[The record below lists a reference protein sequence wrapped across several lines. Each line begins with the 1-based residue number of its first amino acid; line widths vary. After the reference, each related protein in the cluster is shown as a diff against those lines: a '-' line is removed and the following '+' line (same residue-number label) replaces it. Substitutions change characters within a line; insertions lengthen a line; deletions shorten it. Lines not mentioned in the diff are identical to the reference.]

1 MRVSPAKETHRVKYS
16 YKVTFDLESNI
27 MPQFVQYALQSI
39 LEKEK
44 ISVIQGQA
52 EPLKD
57 ISIVEVKK

>member
-1 MRVSPAKETHRVKYS
+1 MKYS

-44 ISVIQGQA
+44 KISVIQGQA